1 MELYEEQGMVY
12 GQEKEARTGRR
23 STTLRAA
30 SAECSGVRLRVVLSE
45 CKIAPMDFALFLKI
59 SPQRL
64 TNWFSRGIPHL
75 QLDRIAGLLSVN
87 AQWLETGAGEKFPA
101 TGE

>member
-1 MELYEEQGMVY
+1 MELHKEQGMVY

-23 STTLRAA
+23 STMLRAA

-101 TGE
+101 TSE

>member
-1 MELYEEQGMVY
+1 MELHKEQGMVY

-23 STTLRAA
+23 STMLRAA

-45 CKIAPMDFALFLKI
+45 CKIVPMDFALFLKI

-64 TNWFSRGIPHL
+64 TNWFSRGIPHS

>member
-1 MELYEEQGMVY
+1 MVY

-23 STTLRAA
+23 STMLRAA

-59 SPQRL
+59 SP
-64 TNWFSRGIPHL
+64 SG
-75 QLDRIAGLLSVN
+75 
-87 AQWLETGAGEKFPA
+87 
-101 TGE
+101 

>member
-1 MELYEEQGMVY
+1 MVY
-12 GQEKEARTGRR
+12 AQGKEVRTGRR

-30 SAECSGVRLRVVLSE
+30 SAECSGVRLWVLLSE

-59 SPQRL
+59 NPQRL
-64 TNWFSRGIPHL
+64 TNWFSRGIPHS
-75 QLDRIAGLLSVN
+75 QLDGIAGLLSVN

-101 TGE
+101 TSE

>member
-1 MELYEEQGMVY
+1 MVY
-12 GQEKEARTGRR
+12 GQRKETHTGRR

-30 SAECSGVRLRVVLSE
+30 SAEWSGVRLRVVLTE

-64 TNWFSRGIPHL
+64 TNWFSRGIPHS
-75 QLDRIAGLLSVN
+75 QLDKVARLLSVN
-87 AQWLETGAGEKFPA
+87 AQWLETGAGKKFPA
-101 TGE
+101 TSE

>member
-1 MELYEEQGMVY
+1 MVY
-12 GQEKEARTGRR
+12 GQRKETHTGRR

-30 SAECSGVRLRVVLSE
+30 SAECSGVRLRVVLTE

-64 TNWFSRGIPHL
+64 TNWFSRGIPHS
-75 QLDRIAGLLSVN
+75 QLDKVARLLSVN
-87 AQWLETGAGEKFPA
+87 AQWLETGAGKKFPA
-101 TGE
+101 TSE

>member
-1 MELYEEQGMVY
+1 MVY
-12 GQEKEARTGRR
+12 GQRKETHTGRR

-30 SAECSGVRLRVVLSE
+30 SAEWSGVRLRVVLTE

-64 TNWFSRGIPHL
+64 TNWFSRGIPHS
-75 QLDRIAGLLSVN
+75 QLDKLARLLSVN
-87 AQWLETGAGEKFPA
+87 AQWLETGAGKKFPA
-101 TGE
+101 TSE

>member
-1 MELYEEQGMVY
+1 MVY
-12 GQEKEARTGRR
+12 GQRKETHTGRR

-30 SAECSGVRLRVVLSE
+30 SAECSGLRLRVVLTE

-64 TNWFSRGIPHL
+64 TNWFSRGIPHS
-75 QLDRIAGLLSVN
+75 QLDKVARLLSVN
-87 AQWLETGAGEKFPA
+87 AQWLETGAGKKFPA
-101 TGE
+101 TSE

>member
-1 MELYEEQGMVY
+1 MVY
-12 GQEKEARTGRR
+12 GPRKETHTGRR

-64 TNWFSRGIPHL
+64 TNWFSRGIPYS
-75 QLDRIAGLLSVN
+75 QLDKIARLLSIN

-101 TGE
+101 TSEQ

>member
-23 STTLRAA
+23 STMLRAA
-30 SAECSGVRLRVVLSE
+30 SAEYSGVRLRVVLSE

-59 SPQRL
+59 SPQSGRNPKWPL
-64 TNWFSRGIPHL
+64 PQEWICTQSSCVDCEAVF
-75 QLDRIAGLLSVN
+75 AG
-87 AQWLETGAGEKFPA
+87 KPA
-101 TGE
+101 PTIGS

>member
-1 MELYEEQGMVY
+1 MELHKEQGMVY
-12 GQEKEARTGRR
+12 GQRKETHTGRR

-30 SAECSGVRLRVVLSE
+30 SAEWSGVRLRVVLTE

-64 TNWFSRGIPHL
+64 TNWFSRGIPHS
-75 QLDRIAGLLSVN
+75 QLDKVARLLSVN
-87 AQWLETGAGEKFPA
+87 AQWLETGAGKKFPA
-101 TGE
+101 TSE